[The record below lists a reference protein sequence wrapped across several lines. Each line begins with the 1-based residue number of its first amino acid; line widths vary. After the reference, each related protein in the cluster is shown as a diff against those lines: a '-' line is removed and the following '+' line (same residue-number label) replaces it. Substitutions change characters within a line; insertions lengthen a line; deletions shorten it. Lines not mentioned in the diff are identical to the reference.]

1 MLANPRIWIPRI
13 IGKQQQTRYHPP
25 QARVVRKGL
34 IFPIARIVKRK
45 GKRKRNITKVLAKRI
60 GKQTSKRKKK
70 KCASIRGESII
81 IPLQTIVILA
91 VYRLSQE
98 TMREA
103 RINKRKKI
111 EHIYVIYQDGVNK
124 YNLPEDFATYAN
136 ECI

>member
-1 MLANPRIWIPRI
+1 M
-13 IGKQQQTRYHPP
+13 
-25 QARVVRKGL
+25 
-34 IFPIARIVKRK
+34 VKRK
-45 GKRKRNITKVLAKRI
+45 GKRKKNITKVVAKRI

-81 IPLQTIVILA
+81 IPLQTIVIVA
-91 VYRLSQE
+91 VCRLSQE

-124 YNLPEDFATYAN
+124 YNLPEDVATYAN
-136 ECI
+136 GYI